1 MRIMS
6 LIYILNFIIGMSVGR
21 WKKQGQVP
29 SAVSSFHWWSSNLFQ
44 WISGDNCIHNS
55 ILIFITYGLKCNNI
69 GRCYYI
75 SIYMTIKNKS
85 QWELL
90 TVRQQQNWKSFL
102 FYFYFNQKQ
111 RFKHFASACTWF
123 LRKYRWRTVLKFF
136 LPFVFLVLLIF
147 SLK

>member
-21 WKKQGQVP
+21 WKETVYIVSGTS
-29 SAVSSFHWWSSNLFQ
+29 SAVSNIHWWSSEPIPVDKWGQLYLQFHLD
-44 WISGDNCIHNS
+44 IY
-55 ILIFITYGLKCNNI
+55 TYGLKWTNT

-90 TVRQQQNWKSFL
+90 TVS
-102 FYFYFNQKQ
+102 
-111 RFKHFASACTWF
+111 
-123 LRKYRWRTVLKFF
+123 
-136 LPFVFLVLLIF
+136 
-147 SLK
+147 